1 MTQDTKPLAHTC
13 EIIFANRKAP
23 KHHILSMT
31 FPKIGLDIPVT
42 SITCGTTKH
51 LQKAAHVQASIYM
64 KTSQDYTCCQEKQ
77 SDGVVQ

>member
-1 MTQDTKPLAHTC
+1 MDSHSEKKSPMH
-13 EIIFANRKAP
+13 P
-23 KHHILSMT
+23 VLSMT
-31 FPKIGLDIPVT
+31 YPQIGLDIPVT